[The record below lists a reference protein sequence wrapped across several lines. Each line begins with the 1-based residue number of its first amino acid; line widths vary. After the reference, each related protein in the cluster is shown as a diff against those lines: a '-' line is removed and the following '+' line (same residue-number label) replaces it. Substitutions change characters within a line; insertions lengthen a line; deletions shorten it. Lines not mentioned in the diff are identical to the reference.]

1 MTYRPE
7 TSARPFTSSDV
18 ERIAQDVV
26 AEVERVVVGKRETIE
41 LVLIGVLAGGH
52 VLLEDVPGLAKTLI
66 VRSLARVLGLET
78 SRIQFT
84 PDLMPADVTG
94 SGVFDQRRGELTFRP
109 GPVFANL
116 VLGDEINRAP
126 PKTQSALLEAMQE
139 GQVTV
144 DGNTHLLPSPFAVV
158 ATQNPIEYE
167 GTYPLPEAQLDRFLL
182 RIPVGYPD
190 RDAEWDVIRRRAE
203 RGQEQLDLAQ
213 VADARTVLSL
223 REAVERVELS
233 EPVGRYLV
241 DVVRATRSL
250 AGVEVGASPRGSLAL
265 LLSTRARAALQGR
278 DFVLPDDI
286 KALAVACLAHRL
298 TLLPDL
304 WLRGRRPEDL
314 VFQCLD
320 SVPVPV
326 ADDQ

>member
-66 VRSLARVLGLET
+66 VRSLALVLGLET

-158 ATQNPIEYE
+158 ATQTPIEYE

-304 WLRGRRPEDL
+304 WLRGSRPEDL

>member
-1 MTYRPE
+1 M
-7 TSARPFTSSDV
+7 

-304 WLRGRRPEDL
+304 WLRGSRPEDL